1 MTELSIRVATEADLA
16 VLVRLQSDTVRWLAA
31 QGLDQWQPTGR
42 SERQTPERMQQR
54 IEDAVG
60 RGECYV
66 AVDGFRIAAMAIVD
80 ELADPEFWHEEDE
93 PRDALYV
100 HRVIVDR
107 GYAGSGLGEALVD
120 FASKLAA
127 DRGKSWLRLD
137 AWRTNLALHGYYRRQ
152 GFDHV
157 RTVSLPHR
165 GSGVLFQRR
174 AGEASRG
181 TVRFER
187 MERMGPEGEELR
199 QGGSLDGEGR

>member
-1 MTELSIRVATEADLA
+1 MP
-16 VLVRLQSDTVRWLAA
+16 
-31 QGLDQWQPTGR
+31 GLRGITPACAGTHFLNWTAKDQT
-42 SERQTPERMQQR
+42 
-54 IEDAVG
+54 DAVG
-60 RGECYV
+60 RGECHV
-66 AVDGFRIAAMAIVD
+66 AVDGFRIAAMAVVD
-80 ELADPEFWHEEDE
+80 ELADPEFWREEDD

-107 GYAGSGLGEALVD
+107 GYAGRGLGEALVD
-120 FASKLAA
+120 FAAKLAA

-157 RTVSLPHR
+157 PTVSLPHR
-165 GSGVLFQRR
+165 ESGVLFQRR

-187 MERMGPEGEELR
+187 MSVWARRGKSWGR
-199 QGGSLDGEGR
+199 AVRWTGRADDGAQRAGRVRAHQAR